1 MIFIKYIFLG
11 LILLGSTSI
20 GFLISKKYLNR
31 VNELNCFLKNVNI
44 LQNKMK
50 FTQKPLNEIF
60 EELADLETNKQISN
74 FFEIQN
80 VKIKNKPM
88 AEAWNE
94 AILESKNSLNLKQ
107 DDINLV
113 ATLGNV
119 IRKNRHRWTNE

>member
-1 MIFIKYIFLG
+1 MILLKYIFLG